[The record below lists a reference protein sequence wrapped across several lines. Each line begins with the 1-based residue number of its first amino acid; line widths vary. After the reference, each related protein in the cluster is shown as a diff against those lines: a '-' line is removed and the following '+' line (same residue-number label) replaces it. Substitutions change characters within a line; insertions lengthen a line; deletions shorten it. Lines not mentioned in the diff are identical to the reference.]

1 MKIEKL
7 YENNGNG
14 LMDMEKAAKYLDI
27 KKSSLYQLCMHKRIT
42 VVKIGNLNRFRK
54 SDLDDFI
61 SQNVVEAEN

>member
-7 YENNGNG
+7 YKKSNDG
-14 LMDMEKAAKYLDI
+14 LMDMESTAKYLSI
-27 KKSSLYQLCMHKRIT
+27 KKSSLYQLCMRKQIT